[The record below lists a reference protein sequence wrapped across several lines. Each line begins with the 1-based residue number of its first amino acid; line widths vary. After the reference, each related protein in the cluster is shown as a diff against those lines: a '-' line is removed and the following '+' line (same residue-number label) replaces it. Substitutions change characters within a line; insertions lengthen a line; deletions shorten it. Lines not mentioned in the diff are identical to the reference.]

1 MTIGFIF
8 VGAVVV
14 FIKSDSSLI
23 KSSWQKLNSTAASS
37 NKSELEDDFG
47 RDSMQVDISTVEN
60 WLISFVSSERYL
72 SLKTSLSDLLCE
84 ERVLVPHDKYILYS
98 GENNCT
104 ENDKIG
110 VNEETKLRDDDEHP
124 CNLYGLLWL
133 GNNTCYRTIESIMQ
147 RDWHISMLNKTSAV
161 EVCERNNST
170 LPYSE
175 LG

>member
-60 WLISFVSSERYL
+60 
-72 SLKTSLSDLLCE
+72 
-84 ERVLVPHDKYILYS
+84 
-98 GENNCT
+98 
-104 ENDKIG
+104 
-110 VNEETKLRDDDEHP
+110 
-124 CNLYGLLWL
+124 
-133 GNNTCYRTIESIMQ
+133 
-147 RDWHISMLNKTSAV
+147 
-161 EVCERNNST
+161 
-170 LPYSE
+170 
-175 LG
+175 